1 MTIMRNISALAL
13 LLLIPLL
20 ASAQLSVEY
29 TGGYGGYTQMGD
41 VRKLLETKLKT
52 TLPTLPNAKVVAN
65 FPNYF
70 THTFGLNYVY
80 KREEF
85 GFQITRMSSGGK
97 IAYSD
102 YSGKYTNKLTLSG
115 VRIGTRYRYDYKDL
129 LFKGKQKLVLF
140 WELSPGVIV
149 SSLKHSV
156 FSEYPNKTVTE
167 SNDPD
172 YSSTVFSLLP
182 QMGIKTNYGRFGFH
196 ALAGYDL
203 EFGGKL
209 DNGFNTKIS
218 WMGLRAGIGF
228 SYTFPPRKEK
238 PKVKEDEED

>member
-1 MTIMRNISALAL
+1 MKNRFILVVL
-13 LLLIPLL
+13 LSIPTL

-29 TGGYGGYTQMGD
+29 TGGYGAYTQMGD
-41 VRKLLETKLKT
+41 LRKLIDTKLQT
-52 TLPTLPNAKVVAN
+52 TILELPNAKIVAN

-85 GFQITRMSSGGK
+85 GFQITRMSTGGK

-102 YSGKYTNKLTLSG
+102 YSGKYTNKLILSA
-115 VRIGTRYRYDYKDL
+115 VRIGTRYRYDYID
-129 LFKGKQKLVLF
+129 FTVKGKQNLTLF

-149 SSLKHSV
+149 SNLKHSIYE
-156 FSEYPNKTVTE
+156 EYATQTVTE
-167 SNDPD
+167 DDDGN
-172 YSSTVFSLLP
+172 YSSVTFSLLP
-182 QMGIKTNYGRFGFH
+182 QIGVKTNYGRFGFH
-196 ALAGYDL
+196 LLAGYDL

-209 DNGFNTKIS
+209 DNGYKTRIS
-218 WMGLRAGIGF
+218 WMGLRTGIGF

-238 PKVKEDEED
+238 KKEKDEDKD

>member
-1 MTIMRNISALAL
+1 MRNIPALAL
-13 LLLIPLL
+13 LLLMPLF

-29 TGGYGGYTQMGD
+29 TPGYGIYTQKGD
-41 VRKLLETKLKT
+41 LQKLLDTKLQAI
-52 TLPTLPNAKVVAN
+52 LPVLPNAKIVAD

-80 KREEF
+80 NREEF
-85 GFQITRMSSGGK
+85 GFQITRMSTGGK

-102 YSGKYTNKLTLSG
+102 YSGTYTNKLTLSG

-129 LFKGKQKLVLF
+129 LFKGKQKLILF

-156 FSEYPNKTVTE
+156 YSEYPSKTVTE
-167 SNDPD
+167 SNNPD

-182 QMGIKTNYGRFGFH
+182 QMGARTSYGRFGFH

-209 DNGFNTKIS
+209 DNGYHTKIS
-218 WMGLRAGIGF
+218 WMGLRVGIGF

-238 PKVKEDEED
+238 PKVKDEEID

>member
-1 MTIMRNISALAL
+1 MKIRSILAFL
-13 LLLIPLL
+13 LFIPLF

-29 TGGYGGYTQMGD
+29 TGGYGAYMQMGD
-41 VRKLLETKLKT
+41 IRKLLESKLQT
-52 TLPTLPNAKVVAN
+52 TILTLPNAKIVAN

-70 THTFGLNYVY
+70 THTFGLNYVH

-85 GFQITRMSSGGK
+85 GFQITRMSAGGK

-115 VRIGTRYRYDYKDL
+115 VRIATRYRYDYMDFV
-129 LFKGKQKLVLF
+129 FKGKQKLVLF

-149 SSLKHSV
+149 SSLKHSIY
-156 FSEYPNKTVTE
+156 SEYPNQTITE
-167 SNDPD
+167 SGDAD
-172 YSSTVFSLLP
+172 YSSTAFSLLP
-182 QMGIKTNYGRFGFH
+182 QIGVRTNYGRFGFH

-209 DNGFNTKIS
+209 DNGYNTKIS

-238 PKVKEDEED
+238 PKVKEEED